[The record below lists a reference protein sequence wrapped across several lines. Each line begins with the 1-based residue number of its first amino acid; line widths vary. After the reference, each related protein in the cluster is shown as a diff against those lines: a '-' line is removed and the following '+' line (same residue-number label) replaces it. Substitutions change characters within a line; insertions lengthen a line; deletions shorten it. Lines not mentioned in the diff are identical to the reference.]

1 MLDRQYLNDLY
12 YLQARHQA
20 RHQARVQAA
29 GVPHGS
35 SQRRAAKVKDRIYL
49 ALGERL
55 IALGQKMKDEV
66 VYSEFL
72 EECCA

>member
-12 YLQARHQA
+12 YLQAHHQE
-20 RHQARVQAA
+20 RIQAA
-29 GVPHGS
+29 SVPRVHAQHS
-35 SQRRAAKVKDRIYL
+35 SVKVKDRIYL

-55 IALGQKMKDEV
+55 IALGQRLKDEV
-66 VYSEFL
+66 VYNEFL